1 MYFGILTAD
10 SNILVNLIFSFTN
23 LKVNNCAKL
32 LIYIFLWIIVIDR
45 IQEIQ
50 QRIDIMW
57 DFFYCYRTSLKPFQT
72 VHSIRP
78 LAGTMIMTANG
89 ANIGGGG
96 VGGLVLYL
104 VIINLLWSTG
114 GFFGKTKVGCPGAS
128 RWMLSWWLD
137 TRTRAILEYWRW
149 LRKSPFALTSIHC
162 LVLQETIL
170 IFHFEESGFI

>member
-10 SNILVNLIFSFTN
+10 SKILVNLIFSFTN

-32 LIYIFLWIIVIDR
+32 LIYTFLWIIVIDR

-50 QRIDIMW
+50 QRIDIVW
-57 DFFYCYRTSLKPFQT
+57 DFFFLLLSYQFKTISNRSFYTP
-72 VHSIRP
+72 
-78 LAGTMIMTANG
+78 
-89 ANIGGGG
+89 IGRNDDCARCRHWWGWG
-96 VGGLVLYL
+96 VLSYL

>member
-10 SNILVNLIFSFTN
+10 SKILVNLIFSFTN

-32 LIYIFLWIIVIDR
+32 LIYTFLWIIVIDR

-50 QRIDIMW
+50 TTNRYRVR
-57 DFFYCYRTSLKPFQT
+57 FFFLLLSYQFKT
-72 VHSIRP
+72 VSNRSFYTP
-78 LAGTMIMTANG
+78 
-89 ANIGGGG
+89 IGRNDDCARCRHWWGW
-96 VGGLVLYL
+96 VLSYL